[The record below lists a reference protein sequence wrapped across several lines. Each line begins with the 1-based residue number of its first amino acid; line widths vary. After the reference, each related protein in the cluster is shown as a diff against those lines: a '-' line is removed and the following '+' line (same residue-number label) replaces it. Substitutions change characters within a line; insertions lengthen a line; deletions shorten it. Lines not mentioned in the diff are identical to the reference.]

1 VKPSPTPT
9 LTDLS
14 EEQLMRLAIISKS
27 IEIAA
32 EERSKGNESADDWTA
47 PEDEWLITKGY
58 LELYRRKFGR
68 HLVAD

>member
-1 VKPSPTPT
+1 
-9 LTDLS
+9 
-14 EEQLMRLAIISKS
+14 MRLAIISKS